1 MSSNQSEIYEMGYEK
16 WEGERKRSMPAIFLI
31 AQASLRNLVTSS
43 GCFGRFLF
51 NTFYILYFSSLI
63 IVTLVHFQ
71 AERLK
76 DYWLFG
82 LFAEA
87 SAQLGITEAEY
98 HAYWILYNALFYT
111 CFACLF
117 YGSQLISKDKRANA
131 MQVYFS
137 KAITRTDYFLGKFLA
152 IGMLTATVTL
162 VPSAVIL
169 IMGLFLNTN
178 FTEFLQN
185 SWYIP
190 LLTGGYWLIL
200 TLVLGSLTLMFSS
213 FFDKSY
219 MAGISI
225 IGFLVFFM
233 VFSVITAQVLG
244 AGDMMGG
251 TNWIGS
257 LLDVGTVIYELEVND
272 WPKLIWQLIDMTL
285 LVAVSTFL
293 ILRNIRPVEVVS

>member
-1 MSSNQSEIYEMGYEK
+1 MSSNQSQIYEMGYEK
-16 WEGERKRSMPAIFLI
+16 WEGERKRSMPAMLLI
-31 AQASLRNLVTSS
+31 AQASLRNLVSSS

-51 NTFYILYFSSLI
+51 NTFYILYFSTLI
-63 IVTLVHFQ
+63 MTTLVHFQ

-76 DYWLFG
+76 QYAFFA

-87 SAQLGITEAEY
+87 SDHIGLTEAQY
-98 HAYWILYNALFYT
+98 HGYLILYNALFYT

-152 IGMLTATVTL
+152 VGMLTASVTL
-162 VPSAVIL
+162 VPSAMIL
-169 IMGLFLNTN
+169 GMGLFLNTN
-178 FTEFLQN
+178 FTEFVQQ

-190 LLTGGYWLIL
+190 LLTGSYWLLL
-200 TLVLGSLTLMFSS
+200 TAVMGSLTLMFSS

-219 MAGISI
+219 MAGVSI

-233 VFSVITAQVLG
+233 VFSLITTQVLG

-257 LLDVGTVIYELEVND
+257 LIDVGTALYNLEVND
-272 WPKLIWQLIDMTL
+272 WPRLIWQLIDMGL
-285 LVAVSTFL
+285 LVVAASIL

>member
-1 MSSNQSEIYEMGYEK
+1 MSNNQSQIYNMGYEK
-16 WEGERKRSMPAIFLI
+16 WEGERKRSMPAMFLI
-31 AQASLRNLVTSS
+31 AQSSLRNLVTSS

-51 NTFYILYFSSLI
+51 NTFYILYFSFLI
-63 IVTLVHFQ
+63 MVTLVHFQ

-76 DYWLFG
+76 DYA
-82 LFAEA
+82 LFAFFADA
-87 SAQLGITEAEY
+87 SEQLGLTEAQY
-98 HAYWILYNALFYT
+98 HANWIIYNALFYT

-152 IGMLTATVTL
+152 IGMLTASVTL
-162 VPSAVIL
+162 VPSALIL
-169 IMGLFLNTN
+169 VMGLFLNTN
-178 FTEFLQN
+178 FAEFIQD

-190 LLTGGYWLIL
+190 LLTGSYWLIL

-219 MAGISI
+219 MAGISM

-244 AGDMMGG
+244 AGDMMEG
-251 TNWIGS
+251 TNWFGS
-257 LLDVGTVIYELEVND
+257 LLNVGSTIYSLDVND

-285 LVAVSTFL
+285 LVVVATYL